1 MGTTTVQ
8 SENKSFK
15 LIKFIQEEVKSIV
28 EDTERSDVDKL
39 SAYFVGDMLIWQ
51 IKAKYL
57 RDTSMSIIDRVK
69 KNKKEMKKLQKSN
82 KSKK

>member
-1 MGTTTVQ
+1 MATTTVQ

-28 EDTERSDVDKL
+28 EDTETSDMDKL